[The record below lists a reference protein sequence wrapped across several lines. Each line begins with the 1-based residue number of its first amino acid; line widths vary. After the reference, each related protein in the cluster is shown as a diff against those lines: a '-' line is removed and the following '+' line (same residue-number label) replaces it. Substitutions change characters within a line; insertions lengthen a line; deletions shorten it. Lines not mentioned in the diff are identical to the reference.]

1 MSYVRARDSQIDV
14 PSASGNGLNNRP
26 LGISAESRGLGISRV
41 GQGNGAAAAGRSS
54 GSAVLE
60 PLSPASGR
68 GFARLE
74 NRSAGPAVLN
84 RPRQK
89 AVRKAEPSGLQVG
102 VRARHSDGASLQLM
116 AHEVVFLR
124 REMKE
129 LTDRERDVAFAVCT
143 GGSNERMAERLC
155 IALPT
160 LRTHL
165 MRLNQKLGTVRKGDI
180 VRMMASRLLQAYRAG
195 ELGAGTQP
203 AEHFGSQASEEVAS
217 HD

>member
-1 MSYVRARDSQIDV
+1 MSYVRGHDSQVDAT
-14 PSASGNGLNNRP
+14 SSTGSGLN
-26 LGISAESRGLGISRV
+26 SRV
-41 GQGNGAAAAGRSS
+41 LSIPGSDRRIGRPDAVGGS
-54 GSAVLE
+54 GRLAVLE
-60 PLSPASGR
+60 GIGPSLTRGR
-68 GFARLE
+68 GFVRLE
-74 NRSAGPAVLN
+74 DRSAGGAVLN

-89 AVRKAEPSGLQVG
+89 AVRKSEPAVSPLA
-102 VRARHSDGASLQLM
+102 ARSRTNSDGASLQLM

-124 REMKE
+124 RELTE

-180 VRMMASRLLQAYRAG
+180 VRMLASRLLEAYRGG
-195 ELGAGTQP
+195 EIAVGAQSAP
-203 AEHFGSQASEEVAS
+203 AESLNGAAEPAS
-217 HD
+217 

>member
-1 MSYVRARDSQIDV
+1 MSYVRARDSQIDA
-14 PSASGNGLNNRP
+14 ASPTGNGLNNRVV
-26 LGISAESRGLGISRV
+26 GIRAESRGIGLNRIARA
-41 GQGNGAAAAGRSS
+41 NGTS
-54 GSAVLE
+54 GHGASGGLAVLE
-60 PLSPASGR
+60 GAPSAPSR
-68 GFARLE
+68 GFVRLE
-74 NRSAGPAVLN
+74 DRSAGPAALN

-89 AVRKAEPSGLQVG
+89 AVRKTEPAGSQVS

-124 REMKE
+124 QEMKE

-180 VRMMASRLLQAYRAG
+180 VRMLASRLLQAYRAG
-195 ELGAGTQP
+195 ELGAGAEP
-203 AEHFGSQASEEVAS
+203 AVIDPVRADVDLSR
-217 HD
+217 

>member
-1 MSYVRARDSQIDV
+1 MSYVRGHDSQLNAT
-14 PSASGNGLNNRP
+14 SAAGEGLNNRV
-26 LGISAESRGLGISRV
+26 LGIRRDGREL
-41 GQGNGAAAAGRSS
+41 GRSPNGDGS
-54 GSAVLE
+54 GRLAVLE
-60 PLSPASGR
+60 GIGPSLTRGR
-68 GFARLE
+68 GFVRLE
-74 NRSAGPAVLN
+74 DRSTGQAVLN

-89 AVRKAEPSGLQVG
+89 AIRKSEPSGSQLTT
-102 VRARHSDGASLQLM
+102 RSRTNSDGASLQLM

-124 REMKE
+124 MELKE

-180 VRMMASRLLQAYRAG
+180 VRMLASRLLDAYRAG
-195 ELGAGTQP
+195 ELAAGAQP
-203 AEHFGSQASEEVAS
+203 ATIGPSCENHEPIQ
-217 HD
+217 